1 MSDGLDSLDWI
12 ELIMM
17 VEEELCIAIPE
28 RKAER
33 MTTFGHML
41 DYIDRQSG
49 YRPWRI
55 SPIRYYE
62 TMTSWRF

>member
-17 VEEELCIAIPE
+17 VEEELCFSIPE

-33 MTTFGHML
+33 MTTFGHMR

-49 YRPWRI
+49 YRPCDDFTTRAGA
-55 SPIRYYE
+55 
-62 TMTSWRF
+62 TSAFL